1 MNLNATHSIALI
13 LLLLTTFL
21 FPSLSVEAQQKGKAS
36 YYSNRLHGARMSDG
50 SRYHRDSLTCANL
63 RYPLGTLLKVTNLNN
78 KQSVVVKVTDRGPHG
93 RGRIIDLSYAAAKK
107 IGMIAAGVAMVK
119 VEPYKRAQ
127 GVPFKADDEPMF
139 EFEFA
144 EKSTLPVPE
153 WQREW
158 MEEKGMVAEM
168 DEDDILQI
176 KELHQTTREKTSK
189 KTLQQE
195 QSATATMK
203 KKVASE
209 QPATNHTPHKASMRH

>member
-1 MNLNATHSIALI
+1 MKSNAKHSIALI

-21 FPSLSVEAQQKGKAS
+21 YPSLSVEAQQKGKAS
-36 YYSNRLHGARMSDG
+36 YYSNRLHGARMSNG
-50 SRYHRDSLTCANL
+50 SRYHRDSLTCANM

-119 VEPYKRAQ
+119 VELYKQAH
-127 GVPFKADDEPMF
+127 GVPFKADDNPMF

-144 EKSTLPVPE
+144 EKSTLPIPE

-158 MEEKGMVAEM
+158 IEEKGIVAEM
-168 DEDDILQI
+168 DEDDIMQI
-176 KELHQTTREKTSK
+176 KELHQTPNEKTSK
-189 KTLQQE
+189 KSPQRE
-195 QSATATMK
+195 QNATATTK
-203 KKVASE
+203 KKVASK
-209 QPATNHTPHKASMRH
+209 QPATNQIPHKASMRH